1 MKLNIDKRHLL
12 LNSQEPTTLKIG
24 DYPPLKK
31 SCWKYIK
38 WNTEIFGD
46 ILGLIA
52 AVKNGDS

>member
-31 SCWKYIK
+31 VAENISNEILKYLV
-38 WNTEIFGD
+38 IF
-46 ILGLIA
+46 
-52 AVKNGDS
+52 